1 MLKKFNN
8 QKRRNEGMKVKIL
21 DHENNTLWKKTLNRI
36 EYDYLKTFRTPTG
49 PDVPGWRML
58 LIPTRTDSIKHAV
71 MDCLSPFIINIFYY
85 EGWPSDRTFKQK
97 LEFIPAFFLELLT
110 LPVRLITLIPRA
122 LYNLTQPTH
131 PLRVWLHAENVPEE
145 YMRGESIKML
155 LQSDI
160 KSEEYNTKI
169 DFSDERNC
177 RIDTMTTRFY
187 KKERPFNVNFSKPCF
202 LFRPGENSRR
212 KYTDEV
218 ETREVIIPF
227 ANRP

>member
-1 MLKKFNN
+1 
-8 QKRRNEGMKVKIL
+8 MKVKIL
-21 DHENNTLWKKTLNRI
+21 DHENNTLWKKTLDRP
-36 EYDYLKTFRTPTG
+36 EYDDLKTFCNRTG
-49 PDVPGWRML
+49 PDVPGWQML
-58 LIPTRTDSIKHAV
+58 IIPTRTDSMKHAA
-71 MDCLSPFIINIFYY
+71 MDCLSPLIINTLYY
-85 EGWPSDRTFKQK
+85 EGWPSDRTFRQN

-122 LYNLTQPTH
+122 LYNLTQPVH
-131 PLRVWLHAENVPEE
+131 PLRVWLRAENVPEE
-145 YMRGESIKML
+145 YVRGESIKML

-160 KSEEYNTKI
+160 KGEECNTKI
-169 DFSDERNC
+169 DFSEERNC

-212 KYTDEV
+212 NYTGEE

-227 ANRP
+227 ANQP